1 MGSRAGRGRRGV
13 LSGRHNS
20 TRAASI
26 IRDARRSTR
35 GIEGGGRS
43 STRAASISRAR
54 SASGNRT
61 RGAALPPP
69 APPDT
74 LRINLKGE
82 CNAFSLLLFLLLW
95 STSLSLE
102 TCHSL
107 LSPFILK
114 YLVYINGS
122 RNSPNIII
130 PYFPKP
136 PLNMD
141 DICDRA
147 RGNWWILFS
156 LRSFNYLYYI
166 FMSCAKNY
174 TSYARMQQTVM

>member
-1 MGSRAGRGRRGV
+1 MEWAY
-13 LSGRHNS
+13 
-20 TRAASI
+20 
-26 IRDARRSTR
+26 
-35 GIEGGGRS
+35 
-43 STRAASISRAR
+43 
-54 SASGNRT
+54 
-61 RGAALPPP
+61 PP

-74 LRINLKGE
+74 LRKNLKGE
-82 CNAFSLLLFLLLW
+82 CNTIYLLLFLLLW

-156 LRSFNYLYYI
+156 LRSFNFLYYI
-166 FMSCAKNY
+166 FMSCARKLYKLCTDAANGNVGNWKVSYELMLKTFFELHGAMIKNM
-174 TSYARMQQTVM
+174 TISLQCSFILQSFANAWD